1 MHQLHPP
8 WPSRCT
14 VVHDSY
20 GWGRGEMERTL
31 QNFMVMLVFWD
42 FVPGTSDPTSCLS
55 WMREGAGA
63 WWCKYSLEVE
73 CTEFCFCL
81 WALSDKCF
89 LVIILASAAS
99 PPALKVYCRPRQ
111 LWLGSGG
118 DGAYFTKSIL
128 GRNLVKGSQSLS
140 RKSWLNIWA
149 RVSMPCTE
157 REGVRESR
165 WMLNWCVGPGM
176 CNVLFRCTYSG
187 PALACSSYLRNH
199 FLARSLEPTN

>member
-1 MHQLHPP
+1 
-8 WPSRCT
+8 
-14 VVHDSY
+14 
-20 GWGRGEMERTL
+20 MERTL

-118 DGAYFTKSIL
+118 DGAYLTKSYGNAWL
-128 GRNLVKGSQSLS
+128 MNSCAWYEWPYLLSQL
-140 RKSWLNIWA
+140 
-149 RVSMPCTE
+149 E
-157 REGVRESR
+157 EGGGCCLIVWIFAMTWVHRA
-165 WMLNWCVGPGM
+165 LCL
-176 CNVLFRCTYSG
+176 CLFIV
-187 PALACSSYLRNH
+187 P
-199 FLARSLEPTN
+199 RSIV